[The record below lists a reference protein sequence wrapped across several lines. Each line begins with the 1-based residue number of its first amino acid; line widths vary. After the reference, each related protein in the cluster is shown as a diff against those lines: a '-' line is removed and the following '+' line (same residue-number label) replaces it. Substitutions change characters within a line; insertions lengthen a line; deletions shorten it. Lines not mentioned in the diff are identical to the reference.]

1 MAEGVGFEPTLPSAS
16 VKSWCESWL
25 RAKAVETEE
34 STQARYKRVIE
45 RFTEFL
51 GDAKAKRDIQTLHA
65 NDVARFRDREAREL
79 SRSTANIGVKVLRV
93 CFGGA
98 VRQRLLTVNP
108 EVRVKLLKSSGEAKR
123 RAFTLTE
130 IKRISK
136 RVGTMWNGGGLFL
149 QVSIS
154 ANG

>member
-65 NDVARFRDREAREL
+65 NDVARFRDREAREQRQST
-79 SRSTANIGVKVLRV
+79 SRSKP
-93 CFGGA
+93 F
-98 VRQRLLTVNP
+98 
-108 EVRVKLLKSSGEAKR
+108 R
-123 RAFTLTE
+123 R
-130 IKRISK
+130 
-136 RVGTMWNGGGLFL
+136 
-149 QVSIS
+149 
-154 ANG
+154 